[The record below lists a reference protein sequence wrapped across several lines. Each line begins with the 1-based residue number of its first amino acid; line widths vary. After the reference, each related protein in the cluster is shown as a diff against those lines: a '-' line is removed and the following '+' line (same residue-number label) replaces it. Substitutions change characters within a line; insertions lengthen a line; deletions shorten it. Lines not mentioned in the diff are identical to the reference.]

1 MKNIVYTLAILLCSS
16 YIIAQSN
23 DITIDKLKAPQSPA
37 ANLLGMADSEISK
50 PTDPT
55 AFMLSLRQATNNFT
69 SLPTNYAVDFSPFQ
83 VFGSKKL
90 KFTDWL
96 EGRNSFKQNTVLSI
110 AVNNNPVLNQN
121 NELAPNT
128 ALGFGFKIS
137 LFGGNLSEKAK
148 SKMDSSIVFLSEITK
163 TLLAD
168 SAAIPTILY
177 REGLLKYADSES
189 KKFNTAKRDAYIL
202 LQNESLKIISEKNF
216 SSKKLMIQE
225 HGDSIKS
232 LIQQVDLN
240 RYGWKWNVEGAIAYN
255 FPQTSIKNNEFSK
268 LGLWTT
274 FGYEFE
280 KGFSILGLGRYFYS
294 PNEAITIIDS
304 TAINGFDT
312 GIRMIYEKNDFTFS
326 GEIIYRNGT
335 LDMEVGDKSKINT
348 YKYQLNFSYH
358 IAANAQLTL
367 NLGRQFDG
375 TLNNTGN
382 LISALNFIKGF
393 GRKAELV
400 DKTGL

>member
-1 MKNIVYTLAILLCSS
+1 MKNIVYTLAILLGSS
-16 YIIAQSN
+16 YVIAQSN

-55 AFMLSLRQATNNFT
+55 AFMVSLRQATNNFT

-90 KFTDWL
+90 KFADWL

-110 AVNNNPVLNQN
+110 AVNNNSVMNQN

-128 ALGFGFKIS
+128 SLGFGFKMS
-137 LFGGNLSEKAK
+137 LLGGDLSKQTK
-148 SKMDSSIVFLSEITK
+148 SKMASTIFMLSEINKILYPNLSGLPTIIYRDSISKYCDSDINGINDSICNVFK
-163 TLLAD
+163 TL
-168 SAAIPTILY
+168 
-177 REGLLKYADSES
+177 
-189 KKFNTAKRDAYIL
+189 
-202 LQNESLKIISEKNF
+202 QKISTRVISENNF
-216 SSKKLMIQE
+216 SSKKIIIQE
-225 HGDSIKS
+225 PLDSIKS
-232 LIQQVDLN
+232 LIQKADLN
-240 RYGWKWNVEGAIAYN
+240 RYGWKWNLEGAIAYN
-255 FPQTSIKNNEFSK
+255 FPQTSIKNNQFSK
-268 LGLWTT
+268 LALWTT
-274 FGYEFE
+274 FGYEFD

-335 LDMEVGDKSKINT
+335 LDLEVGDKSKINT

-375 TLNNTGN
+375 TLNNSGN

-393 GRKAELV
+393 GSKTELM
-400 DKTGL
+400 DKSGL